1 MIIYLI
7 PALPK
12 DGQLLAIGCLIFSE
26 SDFGL
31 LAVPD
36 EAAGAGLRDSTPAL
50 PKDGV

>member
-1 MIIYLI
+1 M

-31 LAVPD
+31 EAVFV
-36 EAAGAGLRDSTPAL
+36 EAAGAAL
-50 PKDGV
+50 CDLSLIHI